1 MPNAFT
7 VDPFDASRY
16 LGTTCSVGPTQ
27 VSVTLT
33 RSAAAKPAV
42 RRVAGD
48 ALGEVGDFVVVDASP
63 VGVFGRISNVSL
75 PERER
80 LSMEADSGELKSSPY
95 PVGQVQLLAAMNLE
109 TGLVSAG
116 LSAYPRLG
124 CRVYSAHPEMI
135 RLIAESALGGQSQ
148 ERDAMSKMIAH
159 VAANHIAERR
169 AYSDCRANDALREVE
184 MTGAEG
190 DIGDN
195 ERDHDAEDRGRD
207 TVQHLHGDQQH
218 RIVDR
223 RK

>member
-42 RRVAGD
+42 RRVASE

-95 PVGQVQLLAAMNLE
+95 PVGQVQLLQPFLTLAGAALI
-109 TGLVSAG
+109 
-116 LSAYPRLG
+116 LG
-124 CRVYSAHPEMI
+124 EALDMANFLFAFAVIAVVMI
-135 RLIAESALGGQSQ
+135 G
-148 ERDAMSKMIAH
+148 
-159 VAANHIAERR
+159 RR
-169 AYSDCRANDALREVE
+169 TAVKR
-184 MTGAEG
+184 
-190 DIGDN
+190 
-195 ERDHDAEDRGRD
+195 
-207 TVQHLHGDQQH
+207 
-218 RIVDR
+218 
-223 RK
+223 